1 MSLSI
6 AVEKAS
12 TNVNTTKSQTQ
23 SLQSLM
29 NRLPNSELKRKK
41 PLHFLGLVS
50 KLEEQKL
57 LSRAAASE
65 HMALH
70 LLLDHAPLFP
80 PGCATWLV
88 GSQFSNQRSNPGPW

>member
-12 TNVNTTKSQTQ
+12 TDVNTTKSQHKA
-23 SLQSLM
+23 SKVM

-41 PLHFLGLVS
+41 PLHFLGLAS